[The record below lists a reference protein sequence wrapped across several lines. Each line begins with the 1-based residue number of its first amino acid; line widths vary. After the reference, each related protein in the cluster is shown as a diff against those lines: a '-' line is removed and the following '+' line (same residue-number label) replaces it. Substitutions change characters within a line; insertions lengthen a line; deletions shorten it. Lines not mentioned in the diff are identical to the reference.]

1 MLLQRL
7 AEYRERPADGRAARL
22 PGYGPVAIRY
32 IIQIDGAGH
41 LISPAPIDTAD
52 PASPHTRR
60 GTRRLAPTHQR
71 ASATR
76 PLLLADNAEYTFALV
91 RAAAERADVR
101 HAAYLELLERCSTET
116 NDPAVAAVLAFLR
129 TDPLAELRLPADF
142 DPGAF
147 LTFSVDGSLPIDQP
161 AVAAFWGTE
170 HDPAARGADVMQC
183 IVCGRERAIIDRLPK
198 KVKGVP
204 GGQTAGTSLISANSV
219 AFESYGL
226 HESRIAP
233 TCRECAEGFT
243 DGLNELLATERTSI
257 RVGNVAFIFWTKG
270 PTLFAFRRPLESPD
284 PEEVKALIAAAWS
297 PVKPELVDE
306 TRFFAAA
313 LSASGGRVV
322 VRDWLDTTLVEAKA
336 SLGRWFAQQA
346 IVSPHGEESRPH
358 GLFTL
363 ASSTVR
369 EVRDIPR
376 PLPRALL
383 NAALTG
389 APLPPDVLA
398 TTLRRVRAAQDR
410 TPQDAKFTHPRAAL
424 IKLCLARQ
432 LNWRD
437 HVMESLE
444 SGEPRPAYH
453 CGRLLAVLEEAQR
466 EAIPNLSATL
476 VDRFYGSASSAPAS
490 VFGTLL
496 HGTRPHLAKLERDRP
511 GVYHAIERRLEEV
524 LAAISPAGFPTTLT
538 LQDQGLFALGY
549 YHQRANDRAEM
560 HRRAEA
566 RRKGGEERVPDAPAE
581 SEAELN
587 SELSREIDR

>member
-7 AEYRERPADGRAARL
+7 AEYRERPADGKPAPL

-32 IIQIDGAGH
+32 IIEIDNHGH
-41 LISPAPIDTAD
+41 LLSPTPIDTAD
-52 PASPHTRR
+52 PASRQTRR

-76 PLLLADNAEYTFALV
+76 PLLLADNAEYTFGLE
-91 RAAAERADVR
+91 RATAERAEVR
-101 HAAYLELLERCSTET
+101 HAAYFELLERCAAET
-116 NDPAVAAVLAFLR
+116 GDPTVAAVLAFVR
-129 TDPLAELRLPADF
+129 SDPLAELGLPADF
-142 DPGAF
+142 DAGAF
-147 LTFSVDGSLPIDQP
+147 LTFSVDGLLPIDRP

-183 IVCGRERAIIDRLPK
+183 IVCGRERSILDRLPK

-204 GGQTAGTSLISANSV
+204 GGQTSGTSLISANAN

-226 HESRIAP
+226 HASRIAP
-233 TCRECAEGFT
+233 TCRQCAEGFT
-243 DGLNELLATERTSI
+243 DGLNDLLETEGTHI
-257 RVGNVAFIFWTKG
+257 RVGNVVFVFWTKG
-270 PTLFAFRRPLESPD
+270 PTSLSFRRPLDNPD
-284 PEEVKALIAAAWS
+284 PEEARALMAAGWA
-297 PVKPELVDE
+297 PVKPELDP
-306 TRFFAAA
+306 TRFYAAA

-346 IVSPHGEESRPH
+346 IVSPHGEIWKPH
-358 GLFTL
+358 GLFAL

-369 EVRDIPR
+369 EIRDLPR

-383 NAALTG
+383 NSALTG
-389 APLPPDVLA
+389 APLSPDVLA
-398 TTLRRVRAAQDR
+398 AALRRVRAAQDR

-432 LNWRD
+432 LDWRD

-496 HGTRPHLAKLERDRP
+496 HGARPHLAKLERDRP
-511 GVYHAIERRLEEV
+511 GAYHAIERRLEEV
-524 LAAISPAGFPTTLT
+524 LAAISPAGFPKTLT

-549 YHQRANDRAEM
+549 YHQRAHDRAEM
-560 HRRAEA
+560 RRHAEA
-566 RRKGGEERVPDAPAE
+566 RRKGGEEPVAEAPAE

>member
-7 AEYRERPADGRAARL
+7 VEYQERPADGRAAPL

-32 IIQIDGAGH
+32 IVDIDSKGH
-41 LISPAPIDTAD
+41 LVSPAPIDTAD
-52 PASPHTRR
+52 PAGRQTKR

-71 ASATR
+71 ASAVR
-76 PLLLADNAEYTFALV
+76 PLLLADNAEYTFGLARTTV
-91 RAAAERADVR
+91 ERAKVR
-101 HAAYLELLERCSTET
+101 HAAYLGLLERCATET
-116 NDPAVAAVLAFLR
+116 GDPAVAAVLSFAR
-129 TDPLAELRLPADF
+129 SDPLAELILPSDF
-142 DPGAF
+142 DAGAF
-147 LTFSVDGSLPIDQP
+147 LTFSVDGSLPIERA
-161 AVAAFWGTE
+161 AVAAFWAAE
-170 HDPAARGADVMQC
+170 HDPAAHGADVMQC
-183 IVCGRERAIIDRLPK
+183 VVCGRERAVLDRLPK

-204 GGQTAGTSLISANSV
+204 GGQTSGTSLISANAL

-257 RVGNVAFIFWTKG
+257 RVGDVAFIFWTKG
-270 PTLFAFRRPLESPD
+270 RTSFAFRRPLETPD
-284 PEEVKALIAAAWS
+284 PEEVRALIAAAWS
-297 PVKPELVDE
+297 PVKPELVDD

-322 VRDWLDTTLVEAKA
+322 VRDWLDATLVEAKA

-346 IVSPHGEESRPH
+346 IVSPNGETWKPH
-358 GLFTL
+358 GLFAL

-369 EVRDIPR
+369 DIRDLPR

-383 NAALTG
+383 HSALTG
-389 APLPPDVLA
+389 AALPPDILA
-398 TTLRRVRAAQDR
+398 AALRRVRAAQDR

-432 LNWRD
+432 LDWRD
-437 HVMESLE
+437 HAMESLE

-496 HGTRPHLAKLERDRP
+496 HGARPHLAKLERDRP

-538 LQDQGLFALGY
+538 LQEQGLFALGY
-549 YHQRANDRAEM
+549 YHQRAKDRAEM
-560 HRRAEA
+560 HRRADA
-566 RRKGGEERVPDAPAE
+566 RRKGSEEPSAE
-581 SEAELN
+581 ASVEPGA
-587 SELSREIDR
+587 